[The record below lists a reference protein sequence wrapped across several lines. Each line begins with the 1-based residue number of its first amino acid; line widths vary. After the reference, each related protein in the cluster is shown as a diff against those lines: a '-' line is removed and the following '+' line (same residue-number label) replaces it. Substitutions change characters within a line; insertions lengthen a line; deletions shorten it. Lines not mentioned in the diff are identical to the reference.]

1 MKTIVSQLYYFG
13 LIVAFFIVPV
23 ALHGHAANG
32 ADKSIINEG
41 QTPNQTPPTQPLT
54 RDTSIIAIYEKRNR
68 DIPKIISG
76 LRGWREGFIFGIG
89 AGVGFT
95 NFTAPLAVYW
105 AEAYEGSWPDP
116 RQTRSAFATE
126 LKIGHGFS
134 EQFLLYYT
142 SRISWLPLSNLYR
155 DTMVA
160 NGSAGAGMMYFP
172 LRDVD
177 FYVVGSLG
185 LAVLT
190 TWHPPFKLEK
200 ARQTGLVASGG
211 IGYEFLR
218 HLTVDFTVNF
228 GHANMIHF
236 DDVTEIKFAN
246 EIVTFLVTVNA
257 IAY

>member
-1 MKTIVSQLYYFG
+1 MKPNVSQLYYFG
-13 LIVAFFIVPV
+13 LIVAFFVFSV
-23 ALHGHAANG
+23 AQHGDASNAA
-32 ADKSIINEG
+32 AEVDINEG
-41 QTPNQTPPTQPLT
+41 QTPNQPPPTQPLR
-54 RDTSIIAIYEKRNR
+54 RDTSIIVIYEKRNR

-89 AGVGFT
+89 AGVGYT
-95 NFTAPLAVYW
+95 NFTAPLAAYW
-105 AEAYEGSWPDP
+105 ADAYEGSWPDP

-126 LKIGHGFS
+126 LKIGHGLS
-134 EQFLLYYT
+134 DQFLLYYA
-142 SRISWLPLSNLYR
+142 SRISWLPLSNLYQ

-172 LRDVD
+172 LRSVD
-177 FYVVGSLG
+177 FYFVGSLG

-200 ARQTGLVASGG
+200 ARPTGLVVSGG
-211 IGYEFLR
+211 IGYEFLP

-236 DDVTEIKFAN
+236 DDVTGIKFAN

>member
-1 MKTIVSQLYYFG
+1 MKKIVPQSYYFG
-13 LIVAFFIVPV
+13 LIVAFLILPV
-23 ALHGHAANG
+23 VQHGHAANA

-41 QTPNQTPPTQPLT
+41 QDQNQRSLTKPPT
-54 RDTSIIAIYEKRNR
+54 RDTSIIVIYEERDR

-116 RQTRSAFATE
+116 RQTRPTFATE
-126 LKIGHGFS
+126 LKIGHGLS
-134 EQFLLYYT
+134 DQFLLYYT

-155 DTMVA
+155 DTMIA

-172 LRDVD
+172 LRSID
-177 FYVVGSLG
+177 FYFVSSLG
-185 LAVLT
+185 LATLV

-228 GHANMIHF
+228 GHANIIHF

-246 EIVTFLVTVNA
+246 EIITYLVTLNA